1 MRIVIAGAGK
11 YGRTIAGEL
20 VAEGHD
26 ITMIERDEESLDR
39 AIETYDL
46 SGLVG
51 NAASYEIQK
60 QAGVDSC
67 QAFLAMTGSDE
78 INLISA
84 IMAQKQGAQKT
95 LARVVNPDYSPDSFF
110 FRQALGIGVL
120 VNPNLESARKILQ
133 MLQYPSATSVD
144 SFFGGRVQI
153 VAVRVPAD
161 SLLAGL
167 KLLDFRHVC
176 GQDLMVCVI
185 QRDGQ
190 VIIPDGTSQI
200 LAGDTLHVTG
210 ETDTLQAF
218 YARTNTM
225 VPAIRHVLITGGG
238 AIAYWLLGL
247 INRKRFTIRLIERDR
262 AMADLVYQHYP
273 WLDIIRADGTDQQVL
288 EECNIQNYDAFISL
302 TGIDEE
308 HVLASMAAARSGGPK
323 SVTKVNRTR
332 ILGLLA
338 EGELQNILTP
348 QQIVADEVV
357 RDIRAL
363 DNSQGSQVEALYRLA
378 EGQVEALEF
387 IARPQSRVLG
397 QTLLELDLRPSLRLV
412 CLVRGREIIF
422 PSGKD
427 QIQAGDRV
435 IVVASGIRLQDL
447 DDILGGR
454 A

>member
-95 LARVVNPDYSPDSFF
+95 LARVVNPDHSLDSFF
-110 FRQALGIGVL
+110 FSQALGIGVS
-120 VNPNLESARKILQ
+120 VNHNLEAARKILQ

-238 AIAYWLLGL
+238 GIAYWLLGL
-247 INRKRFTIRLIERDR
+247 
-262 AMADLVYQHYP
+262 
-273 WLDIIRADGTDQQVL
+273 
-288 EECNIQNYDAFISL
+288 
-302 TGIDEE
+302 
-308 HVLASMAAARSGGPK
+308 
-323 SVTKVNRTR
+323 
-332 ILGLLA
+332 
-338 EGELQNILTP
+338 
-348 QQIVADEVV
+348 
-357 RDIRAL
+357 
-363 DNSQGSQVEALYRLA
+363 
-378 EGQVEALEF
+378 
-387 IARPQSRVLG
+387 
-397 QTLLELDLRPSLRLV
+397 
-412 CLVRGREIIF
+412 
-422 PSGKD
+422 
-427 QIQAGDRV
+427 
-435 IVVASGIRLQDL
+435 
-447 DDILGGR
+447 
-454 A
+454 